1 MKYFSDFLYKAQ
13 TRTMETTSRFLESF
27 KATKSYL
34 IRSGK
39 DDAKYYKN
47 NKLVVLSKKLEAID
61 ENGKEENIH
70 FSKNEMKI
78 MDIFHNVYKDNER
91 FTTADK
97 MTQNIYNYIDE
108 RFYQNYEVEAE
119 AENFVCLCETGECCR
134 KCCKHPGEVCV
145 WNSRCCVED
154 DDTSMMNWNFG
165 IGQWRC

>member
-1 MKYFSDFLYKAQ
+1 MN
-13 TRTMETTSRFLESF
+13 RFLESF
-27 KATKSYL
+27 KATKAYL

-47 NKLVVLSKKLEAID
+47 NTLDVLSKKLETID
-61 ENGKEENIH
+61 KNGQEEHTH

-78 MDIFHNVYKDNER
+78 MDIFYNVYKDNDT

-97 MTQNIYNYIDE
+97 MTQNIYKYIYE
-108 RFYQNYEVEAE
+108 RFYQNDEAE
-119 AENFVCLCETGECCR
+119 AANFMCLCEKGECCR

-154 DDTSMMNWNFG
+154 NDNSMMNWNFG
-165 IGQWRC
+165 IGKWRC

>member
-1 MKYFSDFLYKAQ
+1 MD
-13 TRTMETTSRFLESF
+13 RFLESF
-27 KATKSYL
+27 KATKAYL

-47 NKLVVLSKKLEAID
+47 NKLVVLSKKLETID
-61 ENGKEENIH
+61 ENGQEENTH

-78 MDIFHNVYKDNER
+78 IDIFHNVYKDNER

-97 MTQNIYNYIDE
+97 MTQNIYNYIDV
-108 RFYQNYEVEAE
+108 RFYQKYEAEAEAE
-119 AENFVCLCETGECCR
+119 AENFVCLCETCECCR

-154 DDTSMMNWNFG
+154 DDNSMMNWNFG